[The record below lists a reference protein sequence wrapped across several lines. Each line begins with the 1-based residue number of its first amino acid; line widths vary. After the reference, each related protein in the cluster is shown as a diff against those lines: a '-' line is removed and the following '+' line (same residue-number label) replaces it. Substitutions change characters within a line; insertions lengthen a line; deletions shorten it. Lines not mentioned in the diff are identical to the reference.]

1 MKTTLLFINKGSH
14 LYNIYLKLSLFIS
27 GLLSVYM
34 GLQDSL
40 RLLGI
45 LLMLDSVTRIH
56 ATAKAQ
62 EIKFN
67 PFKKSFWGVIK
78 SKGLKLMLNK
88 AFMQYG
94 IYFFIAFMLDNY
106 ILRQMAIIRF
116 QEVDYTLPVVVLWLC
131 IAIEIWSIGENIED
145 AGGINIPKRIIHFF
159 DEKYQKI
166 FKKENQDDEDK
177 SE

>member
-14 LYNIYLKLSLFIS
+14 LYNIYLKVSLLISSVLSI
-27 GLLSVYM
+27 YI

-45 LLMLDSVTRIH
+45 MLILDSITRIH
-56 ATAKAQ
+56 ATAKKQ
-62 EIKFN
+62 GLKFN
-67 PFKKSFWGVIK
+67 PLTKAFWLVIK

-94 IYFFIAFMLDNY
+94 IYFLIAFLLDNY
-106 ILRQMAIIRF
+106 ILKQMAIIRF

-131 IAIEIWSIGENIED
+131 IAIEIWSIGENVED
-145 AGGINIPKRIIHFF
+145 AGGVNIPKKVLHFF

-166 FKKENQDDEDK
+166 FKKEKDDE
-177 SE
+177 S